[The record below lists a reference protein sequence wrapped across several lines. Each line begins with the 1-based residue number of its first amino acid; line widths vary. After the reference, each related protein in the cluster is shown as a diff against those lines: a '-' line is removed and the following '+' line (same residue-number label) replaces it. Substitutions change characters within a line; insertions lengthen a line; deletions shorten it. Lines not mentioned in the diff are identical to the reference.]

1 MVQRSF
7 STTEGQLA
15 PAPWKPYPWEELL
28 LAKAMDGL
36 KEQRAERTFHYPL
49 GDLEKCFEICGDIT
63 RQKSQTFYFACRL
76 LPAEKRKAIWALYAF
91 ARTSDDI
98 ADSDGDPEEKLRRL
112 KTWHQALRG
121 EDPGN
126 DPVLVAWSET
136 RRRFRIPTLYEDH
149 LLEALEQDLRLVRYE
164 RFDDLAH
171 YCYGVAS
178 TIGLMSMHILGYTS
192 DYAFLYAIRLGV
204 ALQLTN
210 ILRDVGEDWE
220 QGRLYLP
227 REELQGFGLTEED
240 IARGVVD
247 ERWRAFMR
255 FQIERVE
262 RLYERSLPG
271 IAYLHPRGQ
280 LAVAAAG
287 ELYRKILRAIE
298 RNDYNVFTRRAIV
311 PGWQKVLGLFP
322 VLFRVYTGWY
332 ARQLSKARDMK

>member
-1 MVQRSF
+1 
-7 STTEGQLA
+7 
-15 PAPWKPYPWEELL
+15 
-28 LAKAMDGL
+28 MDGL
-36 KEQRAERTFHYPL
+36 KEQGVERTFHGAP
-49 GDLEKCFEICGDIT
+49 GDLERCFEICGEIT

-112 KTWHQALRG
+112 KTWHQALRR
-121 EDPGN
+121 EDPGD
-126 DPVLVAWSET
+126 DPVLVAWFET

-164 RFDDLAH
+164 RFDELAL

-178 TIGLMSMHILGYTS
+178 TIGLMSMHILGYAS
-192 DYAFLYAIRLGV
+192 DEAFLYAIRLGV

-255 FQIERVE
+255 FQIERVD
-262 RLYERSLPG
+262 RLYEGSLPG
-271 IAYLHPRGQ
+271 IAYLHPHGQ

-298 RNDYNVFTRRAIV
+298 RNDYNVFTRRAFV

-322 VLFRVYTGWY
+322 VLFRVYTRWY
-332 ARQLSKARDMK
+332 ARQLSKARDLK